1 MKKYKVTADQIYA
14 YAAGHN
20 GESVITFPLS
30 GNVPVYNKD
39 TGKMD
44 YIDFVIDIDGKLY
57 LIKPRKAALS
67 GDGEFL
73 NVFAVMPE
81 RTMNH
86 AEIVGW
92 AVKCAR
98 MESGMS
104 REEVADRAGIK
115 AMTIEKIEEGR
126 FLANVVMLGR
136 VAEAMNME
144 ISFRPIE

>member
-14 YAAGHN
+14 YTADN
-20 GESVITFPLS
+20 SGESVISFPLS

-39 TGKMD
+39 TGEMD
-44 YIDFVIDIDGKLY
+44 YIDFVIDIDRKLY

-73 NVFAVMPE
+73 NVFAIMPE

-92 AVKCAR
+92 AMKCAR
-98 MESGMS
+98 LKAGLS

-115 AMTIEKIEEGR
+115 AMTIDKIEEGR

-136 VAEAMNME
+136 VAEAMGME
-144 ISFRPIE
+144 ITLKPIE